1 MKFGESDADRAA
13 MLAKRAIRHLVHYSK
28 LPGVAL
34 VHRADTDSGEATFP
48 GQEVYARM
56 ATEAGLF
63 LLPVVRQTANR
74 YDHVLFLAKTPDLS
88 DDALLACRQ
97 TASRNRH
104 DAGDGAGRA

>member
-13 MLAKRAIRHLVHYSK
+13 MLVKRAIRHLVYYSK
-28 LPGVAL
+28 HPAVAL
-34 VHRADTDSGEATFP
+34 VHRASEHPGDATFP

-56 ATEAGLF
+56 AAEAGLF
-63 LLPVVRQTANR
+63 LLPAVRQTANR
-74 YDHVLFLAKTPDLS
+74 YDHVLFLAKTPGLS
-88 DDALLACRQ
+88 NDALLACRP